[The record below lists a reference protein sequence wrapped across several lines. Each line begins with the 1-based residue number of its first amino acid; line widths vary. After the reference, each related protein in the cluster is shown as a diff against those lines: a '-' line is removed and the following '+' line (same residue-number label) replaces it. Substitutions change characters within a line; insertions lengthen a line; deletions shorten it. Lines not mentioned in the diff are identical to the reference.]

1 MCSWVKV
8 VLRRCSTGTSQ
19 LRSIRGATTR
29 YLQSTHRRQ
38 VVRPLHPPLPFLPFR
53 RALSLG
59 TDFFSKL
66 YLMPMLL
73 PRITHERTCCPLVR
87 LVFFFYGTHL
97 VSPALSPSGTLL
109 RTMASVS
116 EVVGSFHQHMHDT
129 DVAAARQLPKRLLA
143 TLPALEGTH
152 THHRTRRVQREFGY
166 YLLD

>member
-1 MCSWVKV
+1 
-8 VLRRCSTGTSQ
+8 
-19 LRSIRGATTR
+19 
-29 YLQSTHRRQ
+29 
-38 VVRPLHPPLPFLPFR
+38 VRPLTTLPCAFR
-53 RALSLG
+53 RALCLG

-87 LVFFFYGTHL
+87 LVFFFFYGTHL

-109 RTMASVS
+109 QTMASVS
-116 EVVGSFHQHMHDT
+116 EVVGSFHQHVHDT

-152 THHRTRRVQREFGY
+152 THHRTRPVQHVFGY